1 MTAWQLQD
9 AKNKLSEVLDRAMD
23 AGVQVI
29 TRRGREVAVVMS
41 WDEYRAHFTQHG
53 DLADFL
59 ARSPLAGSGLVV
71 ERDRSVVRPA
81 PEL

>member
-1 MTAWQLQD
+1 
-9 AKNKLSEVLDRAMD
+9 
-23 AGVQVI
+23 
-29 TRRGREVAVVMS
+29 VMS
-41 WDEYRAHFTQHG
+41 WDEYRAHFTQQG